1 MASFRVSGLKELDRA
16 LKELPSATAKNVVR
30 RVLLKAA
37 QPIADDMAARV
48 HRRTG
53 YLGDHI
59 DTGTR
64 LSKRQR
70 SVSRKESEVEVYAG
84 ATSIPYAHLEE
95 FGTIDTPAHPF
106 ARPSWEAGKH
116 GALEDVKTGL
126 AVEIDKTAKRA
137 ARKAAKLAGG

>member
-37 QPIADDMAARV
+37 QPIADDMAARAP
-48 HRRTG
+48 RDTG
-53 YLGDHI
+53 YLGEHI
-59 DTGTR
+59 DTGVR

-70 SVSRKESEVEVYAG
+70 SVSRKESDVEVYAG
-84 ATSIPYAHLEE
+84 ATRVDQAIFQE
-95 FGTIDTPAHPF
+95 FGTIDQPAQPF
-106 ARPSWEAGKH
+106 ARPAWEAGKRR
-116 GALEDVKTGL
+116 ALEDVKTGL

>member
-1 MASFRVSGLKELDRA
+1 MASFRVEGLRELDRA
-16 LKELPSATAKNVVR
+16 LKELPRATAKNVVR

-37 QPIADDMAARV
+37 QPIADDMAARAP
-48 HRRTG
+48 RDTG

-84 ATSIPYAHLEE
+84 ATRVVQATLQE
-95 FGTIDTPAHPF
+95 FGTKNQPPQPF
-106 ARPSWEAGKH
+106 ARPAFEAGKH
-116 GALEDVKTGL
+116 RALEDVKTGL
-126 AVEIDKTAKRA
+126 AVEIDKAAKRLAKKA
-137 ARKAAKLAGG
+137 ARG